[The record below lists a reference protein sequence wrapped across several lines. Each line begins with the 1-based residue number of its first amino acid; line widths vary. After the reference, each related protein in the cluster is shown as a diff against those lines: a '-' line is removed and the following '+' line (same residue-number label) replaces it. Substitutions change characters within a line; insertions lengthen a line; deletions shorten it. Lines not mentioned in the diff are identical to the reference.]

1 MKYYIVENGRAA
13 GPFEPYELMARGMTS
28 RSFVWNKTMSRW
40 TQAGRV
46 PELQPMLSGG
56 VTFGGGSEYDYL
68 APAKYGPA
76 ANQPPR
82 RRVAYVPAA
91 DYYAAPRRRR
101 SNTFGIAGFVVSMV
115 VLFILL
121 TFGLVIFYS
130 RHGVALIYLNI
141 FALVLSIIGMCRRPR
156 GLAIAGLVVSGLVMM
171 ILILAF
177 LGAFSYSLTNL
188 SIINTL

>member
-76 ANQPPR
+76 ANQTPR

-101 SNTFGIAGFVVSMV
+101 SNGIGVAGFVLAMV
-115 VLFILL
+115 ALL
-121 TFGLVIFYS
+121 LWLLVIADS
-130 RHGVALIYLNI
+130 RHEDFFGVAFII
-141 FALVLSIIGMCRRPR
+141 VGVLSFIFSFIGVFRRPR
-156 GLAIAGLVVSGLVMM
+156 GLAIAGLAVSGVIMVV
-171 ILILAF
+171 IILAF
-177 LGAFSYSLTNL
+177 IGLL
-188 SIINTL
+188 SNPWLYY